1 MPNLQVFYDPS
12 APPVVEGVL
21 TFETGGSPE
30 QIMDPSIW
38 VYDHHGEGFGQAAP
52 GALTMLFEDMVMGR
66 PTPAAFL
73 SNRIRDVDV
82 LVAATLF
89 LHRHLLTLPKTVGV
103 VAQIDLLHRRG
114 VPMLGHLEEP
124 LGRFVRLLRGL
135 FPAALSVGQVNERL
149 PKAIGWI
156 KDYLERDVF
165 PSLGSSFPNPR
176 VLDQGSNGFV
186 VAETVGNLTEGWVEL
201 YRQGYYQGV
210 LFGTRIETQLS
221 VLVARKSLFVPL
233 NLSHAAL
240 VLNEAEELK
249 GGLSRWEV
257 DGDWLWGPREGSLL
271 LATEIVRT
279 VASLGILLL
288 ASH

>member
-30 QIMDPSIW
+30 QVMDPSLW

-89 LHRHLLTLPKTVGV
+89 LHRDLLTLPRTVGL
-103 VAQIDLLHRRG
+103 VAQIDLVHRRG
-114 VPMLGHLEEP
+114 LPLMGHLEDS
-124 LGRFVRLLRGL
+124 LGRFIRLLRGL
-135 FPAALSVGQVNERL
+135 FPADLPVRQVNERL
-149 PKAIGWI
+149 PKAVGWI
-156 KDYLERDVF
+156 RDYLDRDVL
-165 PSLGSSFPNPR
+165 PSLGAAFSEPV
-176 VLDQGSNGFV
+176 VLDQGRNGFV
-186 VAETVGNLTEGWVEL
+186 VAETKGSLTEGWVEL
-201 YRQGYYQGV
+201 YRRGYYLGV
-210 LFGTRIETQLS
+210 LFGARIETQLP

-233 NLSHAAL
+233 NLVHAAL
-240 VLNEAEELK
+240 VLNEAEMLK
-249 GGLSRWEV
+249 GGRGGWEV
-257 DGDWLWGPREGSLL
+257 EGDWLWGPREGSLL

-279 VASLGILLL
+279 VASLGIPLL